1 MFKEYTGIEY
11 LAIDIANQFG
21 LDKKEF
27 ETRIQWVKDNQHNL
41 MDLVNQADEPILYT
55 KAVNHFY
62 RAIKGLPTG
71 HAVAL
76 DAVCSGLQLMSV
88 MTGCKSGCEITGL
101 IDPNKRVDAYTE
113 VTKYM
118 NELLGDE
125 AVEVDRKDAKA
136 SIMTSLYGSKAKP
149 IEIFGEDTPQLEA
162 FYQALEDKC
171 EGAYTLLGELID
183 AWDSTKTFN
192 HWVLPDGY
200 NVYIPIMVE
209 QNDRVKIEELDYT
222 MSVQTR
228 VNKPLD
234 YSVSLAANV
243 IHSVDAYV
251 LRSLVRRCNYNPKQV
266 NNAIQVIEAALNQ
279 ETSIDSIPEEAIM
292 PIHLYLKTGLADI
305 VCIKDINN
313 IVDYLPFSM
322 KQKLLVTLKE
332 VIKYPP
338 FEVITI
344 HDSFA
349 VLPNNCNRLR
359 YWYKEILAE
368 LAESNIL
375 EHLLSQI
382 MEEDIKYNKLDNN
395 LAPLIRNS
403 NYGLC

>member
-11 LAIDIANQFG
+11 LAIDVANAKG

-27 ETRIQWVKDNQHNL
+27 ETRIQWVKDNQHQL

-55 KAVNHFY
+55 KAVNHFHK
-62 RAIKGLPTG
+62 ALKGLPTG
-71 HAVAL
+71 HTVAL

-183 AWDSTKTFN
+183 AWDSSKTFN

-200 NVYIPIMVE
+200 NVYIPVMQSIT
-209 QNDRVKIEELDYT
+209 DRVKVEELNYT
-222 MSVQTR
+222 MSVQTH
-228 VNKPLD
+228 VNKPLG
-234 YSVSLAANV
+234 YSVSICANAV
-243 IHSVDAYV
+243 HS
-251 LRSLVRRCNYNPKQV
+251 
-266 NNAIQVIEAALNQ
+266 
-279 ETSIDSIPEEAIM
+279 
-292 PIHLYLKTGLADI
+292 
-305 VCIKDINN
+305 
-313 IVDYLPFSM
+313 
-322 KQKLLVTLKE
+322 
-332 VIKYPP
+332 
-338 FEVITI
+338 
-344 HDSFA
+344 
-349 VLPNNCNRLR
+349 
-359 YWYKEILAE
+359 
-368 LAESNIL
+368 
-375 EHLLSQI
+375 
-382 MEEDIKYNKLDNN
+382 
-395 LAPLIRNS
+395 
-403 NYGLC
+403 

>member
-11 LAIDIANQFG
+11 LAIDIANAMG

-27 ETRIQWVKDNQHNL
+27 EYRIQWVKDNQHNL

-55 KAVNHFY
+55 KAVNHFHK
-62 RAIKGLPTG
+62 AIKGLPTG

-101 IDPNKRVDAYTE
+101 IDPNKRVDAYTG

-136 SIMTSLYGSKAKP
+136 AVMTSLYGSKVKP
-149 IEIFGEDTPQLEA
+149 VGIFGEDTPQLEA

-171 EGAYTLLGELID
+171 EGAYTLLNELID
-183 AWDSTKTFN
+183 AWDNSKTFN

-200 NVYIPIMVE
+200 NVYIPVMQSII
-209 QNDRVKIEELDYT
+209 DRVKIEELDYT
-222 MSVQTR
+222 MSVQTH
-228 VNKPLD
+228 VNEPLD
-234 YSVSLAANV
+234 YSVSLAANAV
-243 IHSVDAYV
+243 HSVDSYV

-266 NNAIQVIEAALNQ
+266 NNAIQVIEKALFS
-279 ETSIDSIPEEAIM
+279 ETSINNTPEKAVM

-322 KQKLLVTLKE
+322 KQSLLITLKE

-338 FEVITI
+338 FEVIAI

-349 VLPNNCNRLR
+349 CLPNNCNRLR

-382 MEEDIKYNKLDNN
+382 MGEDIKYNKLDNN

>member
-11 LAIDIANQFG
+11 LAIDVANAKG

-27 ETRIQWVKDNQHNL
+27 ETRIQWVKDNQHQL

-55 KAVNHFY
+55 KAVNHFHK
-62 RAIKGLPTG
+62 ALKGLPTG
-71 HAVAL
+71 HTVAL

-149 IEIFGEDTPQLEA
+149 IEIFGEDTHQLEA

-171 EGAYTLLGELID
+171 EGAYTLLNELID
-183 AWDSTKTFN
+183 AWDRSKTFN

-200 NVYIPIMVE
+200 NVYIPVMQSIT
-209 QNDRVKIEELDYT
+209 DRVKIEELDYT
-222 MSVQTR
+222 MSVQTH

-234 YSVSLAANV
+234 YSVSLAANAV
-243 IHSVDAYV
+243 HS
-251 LRSLVRRCNYNPKQV
+251 
-266 NNAIQVIEAALNQ
+266 
-279 ETSIDSIPEEAIM
+279 
-292 PIHLYLKTGLADI
+292 
-305 VCIKDINN
+305 
-313 IVDYLPFSM
+313 
-322 KQKLLVTLKE
+322 
-332 VIKYPP
+332 
-338 FEVITI
+338 
-344 HDSFA
+344 
-349 VLPNNCNRLR
+349 
-359 YWYKEILAE
+359 
-368 LAESNIL
+368 
-375 EHLLSQI
+375 
-382 MEEDIKYNKLDNN
+382 
-395 LAPLIRNS
+395 
-403 NYGLC
+403 